1 MPYNNDKESSSGTI
15 YPTIEKIS
23 ILNSESNWIIAILLV
38 NMSCDHE
45 ELSLQYTQQLP
56 FITFPFSVNVAEW
69 RQAIL
74 I

>member
-1 MPYNNDKESSSGTI
+1 MIKNLVLELSIPPLYDER
-15 YPTIEKIS
+15 EKKS
-23 ILNSESNWIIAILLV
+23 ILNSKSNWIIAFSLV

-74 I
+74 F